1 MLFSDDEEER
11 KNAFY
16 GKGLVGATG
25 IVPLSD
31 VVELHNLGAAAGYWE
46 LLADEESTAGWLMGL
61 REYKSI
67 DDIKEENRQESLET
81 LKIYC
86 ESLNIEC

>member
-1 MLFSDDEEER
+1 LNYER
-11 KNAFY
+11 FGICATVII
-16 GKGLVGATG
+16 LVGVLGVSSITTNIDLG
-25 IVPLSD
+25 IEFQTPNFTD
-31 VVELHNLGAAAGYWE
+31 
-46 LLADEESTAGWLMGL
+46 TTQ
-61 REYKSI
+61 YKSI

>member
-1 MLFSDDEEER
+1 VDGLNYER
-11 KNAFY
+11 FGICATVII
-16 GKGLVGATG
+16 LVGVLGVSSITTNIDLG
-25 IVPLSD
+25 IEFQTPNFTD
-31 VVELHNLGAAAGYWE
+31 
-46 LLADEESTAGWLMGL
+46 TTQ
-61 REYKSI
+61 YKSI

>member
-1 MLFSDDEEER
+1 MNYER
-11 KNAFY
+11 FGICATVII
-16 GKGLVGATG
+16 LVGVLGVSSITTNIDLG
-25 IVPLSD
+25 IEFQTPNFTD
-31 VVELHNLGAAAGYWE
+31 
-46 LLADEESTAGWLMGL
+46 TTQ
-61 REYKSI
+61 YKSI